1 MIQIAS
7 SGWSKLVPPRT
18 FAPLREAVEDPFVSV
33 RVVIVALLLGV
44 SIAGLNDAVV
54 PAGSPE
60 MLKEIGLGKPFVVG
74 VTVI

>member
-1 MIQIAS
+1 MIHIAT
-7 SGWSKLVPPRT
+7 SGWSRLVPPRT
-18 FAPLREAVEDPFVSV
+18 FAPLRDAVEGPLVTVSV
-33 RVVIVALLLGV
+33 VTVVLPLGV

-60 MLKEIGLGKPFVVG
+60 MLKEIGLGKPFAVG

>member
-1 MIQIAS
+1 MIHIAS
-7 SGWSKLVPPRT
+7 NGWSRPVPPRT
-18 FAPLREAVEDPFVSV
+18 FAALREAVDDPLVSV
-33 RVVIVALLLGV
+33 SVVTLEVSLGV

-60 MLKEIGLGKPFVVG
+60 MLKEIGLGKPFAVG